1 MAKKQ
6 WSTTYDAETLKKFQE
21 TCDEYGMKAN
31 VILEAIMKF
40 FTEGNCRIVVEKGGL
55 NIEVKEKN
63 R

>member
-31 VILEAIMKF
+31 VILEALMKF
-40 FTEGNCRIVVEKGGL
+40 FTEGNCRIVVEK
-55 NIEVKEKN
+55 
-63 R
+63 

>member
-6 WSTTYDAETLKKFQE
+6 WSTTYDEETLKKFQE

-31 VILEAIMKF
+31 VILEALMKF

-55 NIEVKEKN
+55 TIITKEN
-63 R
+63 